1 MREVA
6 TLRGGARAGG
16 LATCELEPF
25 FRSMRARVWMDS
37 ETEGIIPALFSGAE
51 ALPAGRIVLRK
62 GDQPGRSMLVLDG
75 MLCRFRDFPNGGRQ
89 VTALHMAGD
98 FVDLA
103 SFTLPVIDQDVL
115 TLTRCRV
122 AIAPHSAIKKVIDQ
136 NPDVTRVLWT
146 LNNLD
151 AAIFREWE
159 LSLGQRTAVERM
171 AHLFCELHA
180 RLRVAGLADG
190 DSFSLPLTQ
199 VDLSHCL
206 GLSAVH
212 TNRVLRELRER
223 QLMHF
228 ARGRAMLD
236 DLAGLRALAGFDP
249 AYLHLLGG
257 ET

>member
-1 MREVA
+1 MRDVA
-6 TLRGGARAGG
+6 TLRGGSVVGGIAAR
-16 LATCELEPF
+16 ELDAF
-25 FRSMRARVWMDS
+25 FRSVRGRVRLAS
-37 ETEGIIPALFSGAE
+37 ETEGIMPALFSGIE
-51 ALPAGRIVLRK
+51 SIPAGRVVLGK

-75 MLCRFRDFPNGGRQ
+75 MLCRYRDFPNGGRQ
-89 VTALHMAGD
+89 ITALHMAGD
-98 FVDLA
+98 FADLA
-103 SFTLPVIDQDVL
+103 AFTLPVIDQDVL

-122 AIAPHSAIKKVIDQ
+122 AIAPHPMIEKVIDR

-159 LSLGQRTAVERM
+159 LSLGQRSAVERM
-171 AHLFCELHA
+171 AHLFCELHV
-180 RLRVAGLADG
+180 RLQIAGLVDG

-228 ARGRAMLD
+228 ARGRATLD
-236 DLAGLRALAGFDP
+236 DLAGLRTLAGFDP
-249 AYLHLLGG
+249 GYLHLLNGPP
-257 ET
+257 